1 MNQEVSARA
10 EVARSTDGDHPMSR
24 VCPGRG
30 RGTPRPYKHQK
41 NGFAQFGVLISGSN
55 TVEGRPLEETEV
67 VERAR
72 RGDDDAY
79 EELVHRYTEIAFR
92 TACLVTG
99 SAADAEEVA
108 QDAFVKAWSALP
120 RFRAGAPFRPWLLRI
135 VGNEARN
142 RRRAAGRRAAME
154 LRVAEGLRAG
164 GAAPSPEAEAES
176 VEETASVL
184 ELPEGTVKSRLHRS
198 MDHLRQ
204 LLEPVHG

>member
-1 MNQEVSARA
+1 M
-10 EVARSTDGDHPMSR
+10 T
-24 VCPGRG
+24 
-30 RGTPRPYKHQK
+30 
-41 NGFAQFGVLISGSN
+41 GSN
-55 TVEGRPLEETEV
+55 TVEGRPLQETEV
-67 VERAR
+67 VERAK

-142 RRRAAGRRAAME
+142 HRRAAGRRAAME
-154 LRVAEGLRAG
+154 LRLAEGLRAG
-164 GAAPSPEAEAES
+164 GAAPSPEAEAEAAEERTALLRALNRLPEGDRQVIACRHLLQLS

-198 MDHLRQ
+198 LGHLRQ